1 MSENKLSKKYIGTDQ
16 VGSSQLE
23 LENNSSLRSKNS
35 LGVSVDVLKVDGS
48 NNLQI
53 LQSPFLPGDAVS
65 ALQAVPKQQV
75 DAAISGLQDQITP
88 ISTDVSVLIGQVS
101 TLQSDV
107 SDLIAA
113 DIALDGRLDTAE
125 SDIVTLQGQVA
136 AESSNIAT
144 LQSEVLALQTYAENI
159 VHIDGTNG
167 VDAIGRGSIMQPYK
181 TINYAYLQVPSAALN
196 INQWTLEKLILKVA
210 PGDYAENVE
219 LGLKRA
225 RTAIMGEGVYINGTV
240 TQTWVVADIPYSGN
254 PSACINGAA
263 LPAPYTNFAA
273 PTFELIG
280 FGGGMEGGY
289 VSKSLM
295 IQGLVKIATIPWAA
309 GSSWQSVGT
318 LTAFFFTNHAQLR
331 GGFNVCHDISTYPS
345 SIGPAITVEINSS
358 SIEGGYLGVAPFAAG
373 QQLTTNDGFCALNLK
388 ASNSQLKSTLG
399 PRITICE
406 IDGCRIVNMDRTM
419 AGVVTNGSITS
430 QNSSS
435 FSGIVNSPFAGSLY
449 KIGRSVGTTAVV
461 YKMDANSYADLQT
474 KTLDTGTAPITYNLI
489 DKASGVAVTDV
500 ATNYTRTANNV
511 ESSLEGIDNALGTY
525 LLLSGSRIM
534 TGALNM
540 GTFKISNMADPTL
553 AQDAATK
560 AYVDSKIA
568 SGIDY
573 EVQKVVLSA
582 TDITNQYVDLSFK
595 AALASI
601 ISSSDRV
608 NLIITLSADA
618 DADFVQDN
626 SGAVTRLAFQGDSA
640 TGGGSP
646 LSDGQVVY
654 FNFVKSL

>member
-35 LGVSVDVLKVDGS
+35 LGVSLDVLKVDGS

-88 ISTDVSVLIGQVS
+88 IATDVSVLIGQVS

-113 DIALDGRLDTAE
+113 DIALDLRLDTAE
-125 SDIVTLQGQVA
+125 SNITTLQGEMTTAQA
-136 AESSNIAT
+136 NI
-144 LQSEVLALQTYAENI
+144 LALQTYSENI
-159 VHIDGTNG
+159 VHIDTVSG
-167 VDAIGRGSIMQPYK
+167 VDAAGRGSIMQPYK
-181 TINYAYLQVPSAALN
+181 TITYAYSQVPSAASN
-196 INQWTLEKLILKVA
+196 INQWCLEKLILKVA
-210 PGDYAENVE
+210 PGDYTENVE

-240 TQTWVVADIPYSGN
+240 TQTWLVADIPYSGT
-254 PSACINGAA
+254 PSAPINGAA

-289 VSKSLM
+289 VSKNLM
-295 IQGLVKIATIPWAA
+295 VQGLVKIATIPWATN
-309 GSSWQSVGT
+309 SSWQSAGT
-318 LTAFFFTNHAQLR
+318 LSAFFFTNHVQLR
-331 GGFNVCHDISTYPS
+331 GGFNVCHDLATYPA
-345 SIGPAITVEINSS
+345 SIGAAVTCELNSS
-358 SIEGGYLGVAPFAAG
+358 SIEGGFLGVAPFTAG
-373 QQLTTNDGFCALNLK
+373 QQLTASDNNCVCNLK
-388 ASNSQLKSTLG
+388 AHNSQLKSTLG
-399 PRITICE
+399 PRISIAE

-419 AGVVTNGSITS
+419 GATVTNGSITG

-435 FSGIVNSPFAGSLY
+435 FSGIVNSPFAGTVY
-449 KIGRSVGTTAVV
+449 KIGRSVGVTAVAF
-461 YKMDANSYADLQT
+461 KMDANSYADLQT
-474 KTLDTGTAPITYNLI
+474 KTIDAGTAPITYNLI
-489 DKASGVAVTDV
+489 DKASGVAVVDP

-511 ESSLEGIDNALGTY
+511 ESSLEGIDVALGTY
-525 LLLSGSRIM
+525 LLLSGTRTM

-540 GTFKISNMADPTL
+540 GSFKIGSLADPTL

-560 AYVDSKIA
+560 AYVDAQISA
-568 SGIDY
+568 GVDY

-582 TDITNQYVDLSFK
+582 SDITNQYVDLSFK

-601 ISSSDRV
+601 VSSSDRV
-608 NLIITLSADA
+608 NLIITLSADS
-618 DADFVQDN
+618 DADFIQDN
-626 SGAVTRLAFQGDSA
+626 SGAVTRLTFQGDSA
-640 TGGGSP
+640 SGGGSP
-646 LSDGQVVY
+646 LSDGQIIY
-654 FNFVKSL
+654 FNYVKSL